1 MNRHSRRD
9 FLRRASG
16 AAAITALAARPAPAE
31 PPATPAAPG
40 RPNILWITCE
50 DISPD
55 LGCYGDAY
63 AVSPNLDRL
72 AGEGVR
78 FTGAFSISGVC
89 APSRSA
95 LITGMYPTTIGSHH
109 MRTGNQKYQCVP
121 PPEVKCFPEY
131 LRAAGYYCT
140 NDVKTDYQFR
150 SPITAWDDCSRGARW
165 RTREKHQPFFA
176 VVNFTTTHES
186 QLWRI
191 GGNLEHDPAKAKLP
205 PYYPD
210 TPIVRR
216 NWARYHDQ
224 ITRMDQ
230 QAGAL
235 LQALAADGL
244 ADSTIVFF
252 YSDHGRGLPR
262 GKRWVYDSG
271 IHVPLIVRFPDK
283 RQAGTTDDRLVSFV
297 DFAPTVLSLAGVEI
311 PAHMQGR
318 AFLGPRAG
326 EKRTYVYAARD
337 RMDETYDIIRCVRD
351 KRYKYIRN
359 YQPEK
364 PYAQP
369 IKYMDR
375 MPALQEMRR
384 LAAEGKLQGP
394 QKLFFQP
401 TKPREELYDVTAD
414 PHEVNNL
421 AGSEAHAEV
430 LARMRA
436 AHQDWM
442 KRTGDMGLLPEDQ
455 VKQRMWPGGKQPAT
469 AEPAVAPAGG
479 AYAGAVAVRATCPT
493 KGSSIAYTTEPAR
506 RPRWR
511 LYTGPIT
518 LTRSATLRVR
528 ACRIGCADSPEVSA
542 SFRIGPG

>member
-1 MNRHSRRD
+1 MGPHSRRD

-16 AAAITALAARPAPAE
+16 AAAISALTSRPAAAE
-31 PPATPAAPG
+31 PPASLPAAE

-55 LGCYGDAY
+55 LGCCGDAF
-63 AVSPNLDRL
+63 AVTPNLDRL
-72 AGEGVR
+72 AARGVR
-78 FTGAFSISGVC
+78 FTNAFSVSGVC

-109 MRTGNQKYQCVP
+109 MRTSNKGYECVP
-121 PPEVKCFPEY
+121 PPEVKCFTEY

-140 NDVKTDYQFR
+140 NDAKTDYQFR

-176 VVNFTTTHES
+176 VVNFTTTHEG

-191 GGNLEHDPAKAKLP
+191 GGDLQHDPAKAKLP

-216 NWARYHDQ
+216 NWARYHDR
-224 ITRMDQ
+224 ITRMDEQ
-230 QAGAL
+230 VGSL
-235 LQALAADGL
+235 LQALASDGL
-244 ADSTIVFF
+244 ADGTIVFF
-252 YSDHGRGLPR
+252 FSDHGRGLPR
-262 GKRWVYDSG
+262 CKRWVYDSG

-283 RQAGTTDDRLVSFV
+283 HKAGTTDDRLVSFV
-297 DFAPTVLSLAGVEI
+297 DFAPTVLSLAGVEM

-318 AFLGPRAG
+318 AFLGARAG
-326 EKRTYVYAARD
+326 KARTYVYAARD

-369 IKYMDR
+369 IRYMDR

-401 TKPREELYDVTAD
+401 TKPKEELYDVTAD
-414 PHEVNNL
+414 PHEVSNL
-421 AGSEAHAEV
+421 ADSEAHSEV

-436 AHQDWM
+436 AHEEWM

-455 VKQRMWPGGKQPAT
+455 VKQRMWPGGDQPRT
-469 AEPAVAPAGG
+469 AEPAVAPPGG
-479 AYAGAVAVRATCPT
+479 TYAGAVTVRITCPT
-493 KGSSIAYTTEPAR
+493 KGASVAYTTEQGR

-511 LYTGPIT
+511 LYTGRLT
-518 LTRSATLRVR
+518 LKRSATLRVR
-528 ACRIGCADSPEVSA
+528 ACRIGCAESPEVTA
-542 SFRIGPG
+542 AFHVGPG